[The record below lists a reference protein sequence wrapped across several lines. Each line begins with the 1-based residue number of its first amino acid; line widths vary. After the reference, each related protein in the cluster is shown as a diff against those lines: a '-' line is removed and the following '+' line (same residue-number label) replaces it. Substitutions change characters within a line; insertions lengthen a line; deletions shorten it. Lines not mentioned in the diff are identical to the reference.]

1 MHIKNYTEHIRI
13 YYNDIESIRRHD
25 SNEGNISTA
34 FLVLLKSIA
43 SNHNLSVIGQY
54 SFRNKKGKLI
64 RPDGAI
70 KNSMGIDFGYWEAK
84 DSKDNLHKEIDKKLN
99 IGYPADNM
107 LFENGRTAILY
118 QEGTKVLEVE
128 DMQDEEQFTKL
139 LQKFINYKPQEIL
152 QFEKAVSEFKTHIPA
167 IAEALR
173 RFMNDQKDNQDYIAL
188 RDSFLDDCKNNIN
201 PDFTI
206 EDIREMII
214 QHILTEDIF
223 NAIFGDKDFHK
234 NNNVAATLESIIET
248 FMTREIRMDYLKN
261 ISYYYDTIT
270 LIARKV
276 TDNNDK
282 QKFLKMIYEE
292 FYKAYNAKKQDTL
305 GIVYT
310 PNEIVDFMVK
320 ATDNLL
326 QEHFKKGLRDEQVN
340 ILDPCTGTGTFI
352 TSILNYIPSQYL
364 DHKYD
369 NEIFA
374 NELSILSYYIAALN
388 IEYTYYEKRKKYKE
402 FKNIVFADTLDNTN
416 ALKYSGKQED
426 AFSINKENTK
436 RIVRQNEQKISVIIG
451 NPPYNA
457 HQKNYNEQNANR
469 DYESIDKRIK
479 DTFVKESTAQ
489 KT

>member
-1 MHIKNYTEHIRI
+1 MALF
-13 YYNDIESIRRHD
+13 
-25 SNEGNISTA
+25 IS
-34 FLVLLKSIA
+34 LLKSIA

-99 IGYPADNM
+99 IGYPTDNM
-107 LFENGRTAILY
+107 LFENGRTAVLY
-118 QEGTKVLEVE
+118 QEGHKVLEVE

-173 RFMNDQKDNQDYIAL
+173 KFMHTQKDNQDYIAL

-261 ISYYYDTIT
+261 ISYYY
-270 LIARKV
+270 R
-276 TDNNDK
+276 
-282 QKFLKMIYEE
+282 Y
-292 FYKAYNAKKQDTL
+292 YNSHC
-305 GIVYT
+305 
-310 PNEIVDFMVK
+310 P
-320 ATDNLL
+320 
-326 QEHFKKGLRDEQVN
+326 
-340 ILDPCTGTGTFI
+340 
-352 TSILNYIPSQYL
+352 
-364 DHKYD
+364 
-369 NEIFA
+369 
-374 NELSILSYYIAALN
+374 
-388 IEYTYYEKRKKYKE
+388 
-402 FKNIVFADTLDNTN
+402 
-416 ALKYSGKQED
+416 
-426 AFSINKENTK
+426 
-436 RIVRQNEQKISVIIG
+436 
-451 NPPYNA
+451 
-457 HQKNYNEQNANR
+457 
-469 DYESIDKRIK
+469 ESIRP
-479 DTFVKESTAQ
+479 
-489 KT
+489 